1 MPSGSTAIETAVV
14 SEALKLRADAA
25 IVVSDQGVT
34 SLVEGHISAPLG
46 RLGPAL
52 AAAVSAL
59 AEGTDEPQLIAL
71 TTEAEGEMAVMKL
84 QMLLRR
90 LEQGGWLTRTVTA
103 DGVPLATLRPVG
115 HVTPPQTP
123 AASLSE
129 PLVLSRF
136 AVVHADGGTIRVQ
149 SPVHDAF
156 VELHDPAIMLLL
168 GRLAR
173 PMLAEELADSVPGV
187 ERAAIRPLLR
197 LLRDGAIV
205 TAGDEPEPPG
215 RGQWSSVDLLF
226 HARSRAGR
234 NHGGF
239 GGTYHR
245 EGVAEPL
252 PAVAPPRAD
261 SVTPP
266 PAEAIAEAIALPKPD
281 LDALRQSDPPFADVV
296 ERRRSIRAHDDAH
309 PITVAELGE
318 LLYRV
323 ARVRG
328 VMHDGHQELSSRPY
342 PAGGACYELELYPL
356 VNLCDGVAPGLYHYE
371 PSGHGLELVAE
382 PGPPT
387 ILLSEYSRITAVM
400 DTPPQVVLLIAAR
413 FGRVMWKYESMAYA
427 LVLKHVGVLYQTLYL
442 TATAMG
448 LAPCALGGGNSDA
461 FCAAAGSDYYEE
473 TTVGEFV
480 VGRGVVSG
488 SA

>member
-1 MPSGSTAIETAVV
+1 MSSGVTAIENGVLT
-14 SEALKLRADAA
+14 ETLALRGDAA
-25 IVVSDQGVT
+25 IVVSDDGVT

-46 RLGPAL
+46 KLGLALSRVVPAL
-52 AAAVSAL
+52 AD
-59 AEGTDEPQLIAL
+59 GTEESRLIAL

-90 LEQGGWLTRTVTA
+90 LGQGGWLTRTVAA
-103 DGVPLATLRPVG
+103 DGAPLATLRPVG
-115 HVTPPQTP
+115 HVTPPQRP
-123 AASLSE
+123 SASLAG

-136 AVVHADGGTIRVQ
+136 AVVRAVDGILRVE
-149 SPVHDAF
+149 SPLHDVF
-156 VELHDPAIMLLL
+156 VELHDPALMVLL
-168 GRLAR
+168 GRLAQPAR
-173 PMLAEELADSVPGV
+173 ADELSESVPGL
-187 ERAAIRPLLR
+187 AGFALGPLLR
-197 LLRDGAIV
+197 LLRDAAIV
-205 TAGDEPEPPG
+205 IAAEDGVSEPPG
-215 RGQWSSVDLLF
+215 QAQWSFADLLF

-234 NHGGF
+234 NQDGF

-252 PAVAPPRAD
+252 PAVSPPRPGA
-261 SVTPP
+261 V
-266 PAEAIAEAIALPKPD
+266 ALPEPD
-281 LDALRQSDPPFADVV
+281 LDAVCREDPPFGEVV
-296 ERRRSIRAHDDAH
+296 ERRRSIRAHDDAR
-309 PITVAELGE
+309 PITAEELGE

-342 PAGGACYELELYPL
+342 PAGGACYELEIYPL
-356 VNLCDGVAPGLYHYE
+356 VNLCAGVAPGLYHYD
-371 PSGHGLELVAE
+371 PSAHGLELVAD

-461 FCAAAGSDYYEE
+461 FCAAAGCDYYEE
-473 TTVGEFV
+473 TTVGEFI
-480 VGRGVVSG
+480 VGRAARDAS
-488 SA
+488 

>member
-1 MPSGSTAIETAVV
+1 MSSGVTAIETGVV
-14 SEALKLRADAA
+14 TETLALRGDAA
-25 IVVSDQGVT
+25 IMVDDAGVT
-34 SLVEGHISAPLG
+34 SLVEGHIRAPLG
-46 RLGPAL
+46 KLGPAL
-52 AAAVSAL
+52 AGVVSAL
-59 AEGTDEPQLIAL
+59 ADGAQESQLIAL

-90 LEQGGWLTRTVTA
+90 LEQGGWLTRTVAA
-103 DGVPLATLRPVG
+103 DGAPLATLRPVG
-115 HVTPPQTP
+115 HVTPPQRP

-136 AVVHADGGTIRVQ
+136 ALVRAVDGNLRVE
-149 SPVHDAF
+149 SPLHDVF
-156 VELHDPAIMLLL
+156 VELHDPALMVLI
-168 GRLAR
+168 GRLAQPAR
-173 PMLAEELADSVPGV
+173 ADELADSVPGL
-187 ERAAIRPLLR
+187 ERSAIGPLLR
-197 LLRDGAIV
+197 LLRDAAIIAGAEDAA
-205 TAGDEPEPPG
+205 TEPPG
-215 RGQWSSVDLLF
+215 QAQWSFADLLF

-234 NHGGF
+234 NQGGF

-245 EGVAEPL
+245 EGAAEPL
-252 PAVAPPRAD
+252 PAVSPPRPGA
-261 SVTPP
+261 V
-266 PAEAIAEAIALPKPD
+266 ALPKPD
-281 LDALRQSDPPFADVV
+281 LDAVRREDPPFGAVL
-296 ERRRSIRAHDDAH
+296 ERRRSIRSHDDAR
-309 PITVAELGE
+309 PITVEDLGE

-342 PAGGACYELELYPL
+342 PAGGACYELEIYPL
-356 VNLCDGVAPGLYHYE
+356 VNLCAGIAPGLYHYD
-371 PSGHGLELVAE
+371 PSAHGLELVAD

-461 FCAAAGSDYYEE
+461 FCAAAGCDYYEQ
-473 TTVGEFV
+473 TTVGEFI
-480 VGRGVVSG
+480 VGRAAQDAS
-488 SA
+488 

>member
-1 MPSGSTAIETAVV
+1 MSSGSTAIETGVV
-14 SEALKLRADAA
+14 TETLALRADAA
-25 IVVSDQGVT
+25 TVLSDEGVT
-34 SLVEGHISAPLG
+34 SLAEGHISAPLG
-46 RLGPAL
+46 TLGPAL
-52 AAAVSAL
+52 AAVVSAL
-59 AEGTDEPQLIAL
+59 AGGAQESELIAVV
-71 TTEAEGEMAVMKL
+71 TEAEGEMAVMKL

-90 LEQGGWLTRTVTA
+90 LEQGGWLTRTVSV

-115 HVTPPQTP
+115 HVTPPQAP
-123 AASLSE
+123 LASLSE

-136 AVVHADGGTIRVQ
+136 AIVRAERETIRVE
-149 SPVHDAF
+149 SPLHDVF
-156 VELHDPAIMLLL
+156 IELHDPALMLLL

-173 PMLAEELADSVPGV
+173 PARADELVDSVPGL
-187 ERAAIRPLLR
+187 ERSAIRPLLR
-197 LLRDGAIV
+197 LLRDGAIIAAADAPES
-205 TAGDEPEPPG
+205 AGQS
-215 RGQWSSVDLLF
+215 QWSHADLLF

-234 NHGGF
+234 NQGGF

-252 PAVAPPRAD
+252 PAVTPPR
-261 SVTPP
+261 PG
-266 PAEAIAEAIALPKPD
+266 AITLPKPD
-281 LDALRQSDPPFADVV
+281 LAALRQTDPPFADVL
-296 ERRRSIRAHDDAH
+296 ERRRSIRSHDDRR
-309 PITVAELGE
+309 PITIDELGE

-342 PAGGACYELELYPL
+342 PAGGAGYELELYAL
-356 VNLCDGVAPGLYHYE
+356 VNLCAGVAPGLYHYE

-400 DTPPQVVLLIAAR
+400 DRPPQVALLIAAR

-442 TATAMG
+442 AATAMG

-461 FCAAAGSDYYEE
+461 FCAAAGTDYYEE
-473 TTVGEFV
+473 TTVGEFI
-480 VGRGVVSG
+480 VGRAPQDAS
-488 SA
+488 

>member
-1 MPSGSTAIETAVV
+1 MASGVTAIATGVVTETL
-14 SEALKLRADAA
+14 ALRGDAA
-25 IVVSDQGVT
+25 IVVDDRGVT

-46 RLGPAL
+46 KLGPAL
-52 AAAVSAL
+52 SGVVSAL
-59 AEGTDEPQLIAL
+59 AEGAQESQLIAL
-71 TTEAEGEMAVMKL
+71 TTEAEGEMAVIKL

-90 LEQGGWLTRTVTA
+90 LEQGGWLTRTVAA
-103 DGVPLATLRPVG
+103 DGAPLATLRPVG
-115 HVTPPQTP
+115 HVTPPQPP

-136 AVVHADGGTIRVQ
+136 ALVRAVDGTLRVE
-149 SPVHDAF
+149 SPLHDVF
-156 VELHDPAIMLLL
+156 VELHEPALMVLI
-168 GRLAR
+168 GRLGQPAR
-173 PMLAEELADSVPGV
+173 ADELAESVPGV
-187 ERAAIRPLLR
+187 ERSAIGPLLR
-197 LLRDGAIV
+197 LLRDAAIIAGAED
-205 TAGDEPEPPG
+205 AASEPSG
-215 RGQWSSVDLLF
+215 QAQWSFADLLF

-234 NHGGF
+234 NQGGF

-252 PAVAPPRAD
+252 PAVSPARPGRA
-261 SVTPP
+261 V
-266 PAEAIAEAIALPKPD
+266 ALPKPD
-281 LDALRQSDPPFADVV
+281 LDAVCGNDPPFGAVV
-296 ERRRSIRAHDDAH
+296 ERRRSIRAHDDAR
-309 PITVAELGE
+309 PITVEELGE

-342 PAGGACYELELYPL
+342 PAGGACYELETYPL
-356 VNLCDGVAPGLYHYE
+356 VNLCAGVVPALYHYD
-371 PSGHGLELVAE
+371 PSAHTLELVAE

-400 DTPPQVVLLIAAR
+400 ETPPQVVLLIAAR

-461 FCAAAGSDYYEE
+461 FCAAAGCDYYQE
-473 TTVGEFV
+473 TTVGEFI
-480 VGRGVVSG
+480 VGRAANDAS
-488 SA
+488 